1 LRKNMNTNDLHDVVI
16 RNGKIFDGSGGKP
29 FIGDVAIDDGKISL
43 VGVIEGSG
51 RKEIDAKGNLV
62 TPGWVD
68 IHTHYDG
75 QVCWDPYLTPSS
87 WHGVTTVVMGNCGVG
102 FAPVKPGDENFL
114 IQLMEGV
121 EDIPGSALHEGIEW
135 DWETFPEFL
144 DAIEKKEF
152 VMDLGFMIGH
162 GPLRSYV
169 MGYERCQNQVDASEA
184 EIGKMSELVTEAI
197 DSGALGFSTS
207 RTILHRD
214 IYGKYVP
221 GTEAS
226 SEEMRALAFGVDK
239 AGEGT
244 LEITS
249 DWLDEEIEMSWMKE
263 YVNKS
268 DCGLTFLQTSGDAV
282 KTILFAEEQF
292 LKGKNIRPQFPGR
305 NVGLMFGLESSLHP
319 FIQYPAYK
327 EIADL
332 PLDQKFEVMKDP
344 DFKKKLLSQQPDFQS
359 EIEIQ
364 LAKNPNNKTSE
375 EIAKDVELPTKL
387 TSNYET
393 QFILGTPPNY
403 EPGKEDSIAAIAINR
418 GISELEVM
426 YDEMIKN
433 NGTNLIYAAFT
444 PYENYKLDFVEQAYG
459 LKSSVAGGSDGGAH
473 CGLICDASMPTT
485 NLSHWA
491 RDREAGKK
499 FSLEM
504 LIKKQTKDTAETFGL
519 FDRGEI
525 KVGMLGDI
533 NIIDFEKLNVSHPKM
548 IHDLPLGGRRLVQD
562 ATGYVATIKSG
573 QVISENGVAT
583 GVLPGNLIRGKQVC
597 DVKSGITK
605 VTLFDRTFRLL
616 FVKAARLIWGLSK
629 KSMKTTIVS
638 EA

>member
-1 LRKNMNTNDLHDVVI
+1 MKNNNLHDLVI
-16 RNGKIFDGSGGKP
+16 RNGRIINGSGDQA
-29 FIGDVAIDDGKISL
+29 FIGDIAIDNEKITQVGKVDKAGI
-43 VGVIEGSG
+43 
-51 RKEIDAKGNLV
+51 KEIDAEENLV

-102 FAPVKPGDENFL
+102 FAPVRPGDENFL

-135 DWETFPEFL
+135 EWETFPEFL

-169 MGYERCQNQVDASEA
+169 MGYERCQNQVDASEE
-184 EIGKMSELVTEAI
+184 EIAKMSEIVTEAI
-197 DSGALGFSTS
+197 DAGALGFSTS

-249 DWLDEEIEMSWMKE
+249 DWLDEEIELSWMKE
-263 YVNKS
+263 YVKKS

-282 KTILFAEEQF
+282 KTILFSEEQF
-292 LKGKNIRPQFPGR
+292 LRGKNIRPQFPGR

-327 EIADL
+327 EIAHL
-332 PLDQKFEVMKDP
+332 PLDQKFEIMNDP
-344 DFKKKLLSQQPDFQS
+344 SFKEKILNQQPDFES
-359 EIEIQ
+359 EIKAR
-364 LAKNPNNKTSE
+364 LAENFNNKTEE
-375 EIAKDVELPTKL
+375 EIAADVALPTKL

-403 EPGKEDSIAAIAINR
+403 EPKKEDSIAALAKVR

-426 YDEMIKN
+426 YDEMMRNK
-433 NGTNLIYAAFT
+433 GTNLIYAAFT
-444 PYENYKLDFVEQAYG
+444 PYENYKLDFVEQAYR

-485 NLSHWA
+485 NLSHWG

-499 FSLEM
+499 FPLEM
-504 LIKKQTKDTAETFGL
+504 LIRKQTKDTAETFGL

-525 KVGMLGDI
+525 KPGMLADI
-533 NIIDFEKLNVSHPKM
+533 NIINFEKLNVSHPKM

-573 QVISENGVAT
+573 VIISENGIAT
-583 GVLPGNLIRGKQVC
+583 GKFPGNLIRGKQVC
-597 DVKSGITK
+597 EVKSGMDK
-605 VTLFDRTFRLL
+605 VPLFDRTIRL
-616 FVKAARLIWGLSK
+616 FMIKVAKFFWGLSK
-629 KSMKTTIVS
+629 KSVKTTIVS

>member
-1 LRKNMNTNDLHDVVI
+1 MNTNELHDVVI
-16 RNGKIFDGSGGKP
+16 RNGKIFDGSGKKS

-51 RKEIDAKGNLV
+51 KKEIDARGNLV

-197 DSGALGFSTS
+197 DSGALGFSSS

-226 SEEMRALAFGVDK
+226 SEEMRALAFGVDR

-263 YVNKS
+263 YVKKS

-344 DFKKKLLSQQPDFQS
+344 DFKKKLLSQQPDFKS

-364 LAKNPNNKTSE
+364 LAKNPNNKTRE

-403 EPGKEDSIAAIAINR
+403 EPGKEDSIAAIATNR

-499 FSLEM
+499 LPLEM
-504 LIKKQTKDTAETFGL
+504 LIRKQTKDTAETFGL

-525 KVGMLGDI
+525 KPGMLADI
-533 NIIDFEKLNVSHPKM
+533 NIIDFEQLNVSHPKM

-573 QVISENGVAT
+573 EIISENGKAT
-583 GVLPGNLIRGKQVC
+583 GALPGNLIRGKQVC
-597 DVKSGITK
+597 EVKSGIEK
-605 VTLFDRTFRLL
+605 ISLFDRTIRLL
-616 FVKAARLIWGLSK
+616 LVKMARFAWGLSK

>member
-1 LRKNMNTNDLHDVVI
+1 MNTNDLHDVVI

-184 EIGKMSELVTEAI
+184 EIGKMSKLVTEAI

-332 PLDQKFEVMKDP
+332 PLEQKYEIMKDP
-344 DFKKKLLSQQPDFQS
+344 DFKKKLLGQQPDFES
-359 EIEIQ
+359 EIKIQ
-364 LAKNPNNKTSE
+364 LAKNPNNKTKE

-387 TSNYET
+387 TSNYKT

-403 EPGKEDSIAAIAINR
+403 EPQKEDSIAAVAIQR

-433 NGTNLIYAAFT
+433 NGSNLIYAAFT

-499 FSLEM
+499 FPLEM

-583 GVLPGNLIRGKQVC
+583 GALPGNLIRGKQVC
-597 DVKSGITK
+597 DVKSEITK
-605 VTLFDRTFRLL
+605 VPLFDRTFRLL